1 MIEMCGDGI
10 MTLQQVKKWCRE
22 FENSQVDV
30 RDDQESLIY
39 PVTDFK
45 TRTGVGHIHQ
55 CSWSIILKIIILWW
69 EK

>member
-10 MTLQQVKKWCRE
+10 MALQHVKKWCRE
-22 FENSQVDV
+22 FENSQVDI
-30 RDDQESLIY
+30 RDNQESLIY

-45 TRTGVGHIHQ
+45 TPAGVGRIHQ
-55 CSWSIILKIIILWW
+55 CSWGIILKIMILWW